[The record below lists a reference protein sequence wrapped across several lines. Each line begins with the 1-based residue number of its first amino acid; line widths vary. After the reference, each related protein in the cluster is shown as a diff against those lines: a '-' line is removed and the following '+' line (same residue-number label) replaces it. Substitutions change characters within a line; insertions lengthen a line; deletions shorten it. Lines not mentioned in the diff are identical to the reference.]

1 MRLFLAIE
9 LPDAAR
15 THLADL
21 CGRLRTWKLAI
32 VPPQNLHVTVKF
44 FGNVEDVAVQALC
57 GALREVASGEAAQVW
72 ADRCELLPPR
82 GPVRV
87 VAAGLGGD
95 VGRLRSMHREIEKA
109 CEGQGFA
116 PERRQYLP
124 HVTLARARDG
134 LPARERDEFPQAL
147 SKHFPGPQFNVSG
160 FTLFESR
167 LGGGPPQYI
176 PVARFGG

>member
-9 LPDAAR
+9 LPEDVR
-15 THLADL
+15 KHLADA
-21 CGRLRTWKLAI
+21 CGALRNWKLAI
-32 VPPQNLHVTVKF
+32 VPPQNLHITVKF
-44 FGNVEDVAVQALC
+44 LGDVSEGATPALC
-57 GALREVASGEAAQVW
+57 AALRGVAPGGAAELS

-87 VAAGLGGD
+87 VAGGLGGD
-95 VGRLRSMHREIEKA
+95 VGRLRAVHRAIEDA
-109 CEGQGFA
+109 CESQGFA

-124 HVTLARARDG
+124 HVTLARAREG
-134 LPARERDEFPQAL
+134 LPARERDEFPQIL
-147 SKHFPGPQFNVSG
+147 SKFFPGPTFGVTG

-176 PVARFGG
+176 PLARFGG